1 VETPVTSR
9 QTVYIE
15 TYGCQMNVSDSELML
30 GRLVA
35 HGYEPVDQ
43 PDGADLILI
52 NTCAIRD
59 HAEQRVIGRIGELK
73 RHMKADTV
81 FGVTGCMAQRLGPQL
96 LEKAK
101 HVSLV
106 VGPDGYRALPALVE
120 RARGGERT
128 LATSFDLEEH
138 YEDFAA
144 RRYDPVKAWIPVQRG
159 CDYRCTY
166 CIVPY
171 TRGPER
177 SRKLTDV
184 IREVERVAGEGTTEV
199 VLLGQTVNSYFDGE
213 HDFADLLR
221 AVGAVPGIRRLRFT
235 SPHPND
241 FSDQVICALAE
252 TAAVCEHVHLPMQS
266 GSSRVLK
273 RMLRRYTREQY
284 FECVERLRAAIPGL
298 SLTTDVIVGF
308 PGETDEDFE
317 ETLSAVRE
325 IGFMDA
331 FTFIFSARDG
341 TPATRMPP
349 ELTVPEDVAGERL
362 QRLVSLIRGLARGRN
377 LGLLGSRHEVLVEK
391 MAKRGADLLQTR
403 TRDFRTVLV
412 PGEEHL
418 IGRYLTVEITGTT
431 GSTFTG
437 VPVRERQPL
446 PMAG

>member
-1 VETPVTSR
+1 MTATRP
-9 QTVYIE
+9 TVYIE

-30 GRLVA
+30 GKLTA

-43 PDGADLILI
+43 PDGADLILV

-73 RHMKADTV
+73 RHMKANTV
-81 FGVTGCMAQRLGPQL
+81 LGVTGCMAQRLGPQL

-101 HVSLV
+101 HVGLV

-120 RARGGERT
+120 RARGGERP

-144 RRYDPVKAWIPVQRG
+144 RRYDAVKAWIPVQRG

-177 SRKLTDV
+177 SRKLHDV
-184 IREVERVAGEGTTEV
+184 VREVERVATEGMTEV

-221 AVGAVPGIRRLRFT
+221 AVGAVAGIRRVRFT

-241 FSDQVICALAE
+241 FSDRVIEAIAE
-252 TAAVCEHVHLPMQS
+252 VPAVCEHVHLPMQS
-266 GSSRVLK
+266 GSTRTLR

-284 FECVERLRAAIPGL
+284 FECVDRLRSAIPGL

-308 PGETDEDFE
+308 PGETEEDFE

-325 IGFMDA
+325 IGFADA
-331 FTFIFSARDG
+331 FTFIFSPREG
-341 TPATRMPP
+341 TPATRLPAD
-349 ELTVPEDVAGERL
+349 LTVPAEVSGERL
-362 QRLVSLIRGLARGRN
+362 QRLVALMRGMARERN
-377 LGLLGSRHEVLVEK
+377 LGLLGTRHEVLVEK
-391 MAKRGADLLQTR
+391 LAKRGAELLQTR

-412 PGEEHL
+412 PGDESMV
-418 IGRYLTVEITGTT
+418 GQYLTVEISGTT

-446 PMAG
+446 PMVG